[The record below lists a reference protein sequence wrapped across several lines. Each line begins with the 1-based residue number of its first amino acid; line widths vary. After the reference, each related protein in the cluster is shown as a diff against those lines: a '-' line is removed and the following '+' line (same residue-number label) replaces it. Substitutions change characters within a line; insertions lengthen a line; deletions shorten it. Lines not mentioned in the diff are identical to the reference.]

1 MNDSPREIRGLMI
14 NVTGGRVLLP
24 NASVS
29 EIITAATPEPAE
41 PAAPGFR
48 LAQIEVTGPS
58 RSLLRPAVAGR

>member
-29 EIITAATPEPAE
+29 EIITAATPEPVS
-41 PAAPGFR
+41 AAPDW
-48 LAQIEVTGPS
+48 
-58 RSLLRPAVAGR
+58 LLGRVRWRG